1 MNWKIAFIFFFISVV
16 NAEEVAPSSA
26 LEKVQATI
34 NELQQQMQDNRS
46 QVGKLQIELETA
58 EKNIGQLA
66 KTLNK
71 LNQQVKE
78 KSLNL
83 QQLFDYREDAK
94 KQLKLQR
101 EQLAKQI
108 RTTYAIGRQD
118 YLKLLL
124 NQENTESVGRI
135 IAYYELFNRAR
146 ADKIKDIHELLNRLD
161 IIETDIQQNNVQI
174 EQLVKEQTEQ
184 KTTLQTK
191 NEERKKLL
199 KNLNDAYK
207 TQAQKLQALKD
218 DKYRLEKLVGKVQKV
233 LVENTPKLPE
243 NTSPDKIKKL
253 QTPLLIPVKGKTVR
267 KFGET
272 KESGIKSQGILISAT
287 AGEKVQAVAAGRV
300 VFADWFRHLGQL
312 IIIEHS
318 EGYMSLYGH
327 NQTVLTHIGAQVESG
342 ETIATVGD
350 SGGQENSGLYFE
362 WRRQGAAIDPS
373 EWFLPK
379 ENSTKNNS

>member
-1 MNWKIAFIFFFISVV
+1 MKFTSLFFLFISMV
-16 NAEEVAPSSA
+16 NAEEIVPSSA

-46 QVGKLQIELETA
+46 QVGKLQTDLEVA
-58 EKNIGQLA
+58 EKNIGQISKA
-66 KTLNK
+66 LNK

-83 QQLFDYREDAK
+83 QQLLDYREDAK

-101 EQLAKQI
+101 DQLAKQI

-124 NQENTESVGRI
+124 NQENTESIGRI

-146 ADKIKDIHELLNRLD
+146 ADKIKEINELLNRLE
-161 IIETDIQQNNVQI
+161 IIETDIQQNNEQI
-174 EQLVKEQTEQ
+174 EQLAKEQTEQ
-184 KTTLQTK
+184 KSILQTK

-199 KNLNDAYK
+199 KNLNEAYK

-218 DKYRLEKLVGKVQKV
+218 DKYRLEKLVGKVHKV

-243 NTSPDKIKKL
+243 NTPPDKIKKL
-253 QTPLLIPVKGKTVR
+253 QTPLLMPVKGKTVR

-272 KESGIKSQGILISAT
+272 KESGIKSQGILIST
-287 AGEKVQAVAAGRV
+287 EAGEKVQAVASGRV

-327 NQTVLTHIGAQVESG
+327 NQTLLTHIGAQVESG

-350 SGGQENSGLYFE
+350 SGGQEKSGLYFE
-362 WRRQGAAIDPS
+362 WRRQGSAIDPT
-373 EWFLPK
+373 EWFA
-379 ENSTKNNS
+379 KN

>member
-1 MNWKIAFIFFFISVV
+1 MMKFISLIFLFISVA

-58 EKNIGQLA
+58 EKTIGQLA

-101 EQLAKQI
+101 DQLAKQI
-108 RTTYAIGRQD
+108 RTIYAIGRQD

-135 IAYYELFNRAR
+135 IAYYELFNHAR

-161 IIETDIQQNNVQI
+161 IIETDIQQNNVQM
-174 EQLVKEQTEQ
+174 EQLVKDQTEQ
-184 KTTLQTK
+184 KSVLQIK

-218 DKYRLEKLVGKVQKV
+218 DKYRLEKLVGKVHKV

-243 NTSPDKIKKL
+243 NTPPNKIKKI

-272 KESGIKSQGILISAT
+272 KESGIKSQGILIST
-287 AGEKVQAVAAGRV
+287 EAGEKVQAVASGRV
-300 VFADWFRHLGQL
+300 IFADWFRHLGQL

-327 NQTVLTHIGAQVESG
+327 NQTLLTHIGAQVESG

-350 SGGQENSGLYFE
+350 SGGQEKSGLYFE
-362 WRRQGAAIDPS
+362 WRRQGSAIDPT
-373 EWFLPK
+373 EWFVK
-379 ENSTKNNS
+379 AN

>member
-1 MNWKIAFIFFFISVV
+1 MNWKIAFIFLFISVA

-46 QVGKLQIELETA
+46 QVGKLQTELETA

-66 KTLNK
+66 KALNK

-124 NQENTESVGRI
+124 NQENAESIGRV
-135 IAYYELFNRAR
+135 IAYYELFSRAR

-161 IIETDIQQNNVQI
+161 IIETDIQQNNLQM

-191 NEERKKLL
+191 NGERKKLL

-218 DKYRLEKLVGKVQKV
+218 DKYRLEKLVGRVHKV

-243 NTSPDKIKKL
+243 NMPSDKIKKL

-272 KESGIKSQGILISAT
+272 KESGIKSQGILIST
-287 AGEKVQAVAAGRV
+287 EAGEKVQAVASGRV

-327 NQTVLTHIGAQVESG
+327 NQTLLTHVGAQIESG

-350 SGGQENSGLYFE
+350 SGGQEKSGLYFE
-362 WRRQGAAIDPS
+362 WRRQGSAIDPS
-373 EWFLPK
+373 EWFAK
-379 ENSTKNNS
+379 S

>member
-1 MNWKIAFIFFFISVV
+1 MNWRFILIFLLISVA

-58 EKNIGQLA
+58 EKTIGQLA
-66 KTLNK
+66 KALQK
-71 LNQQVKE
+71 LNQQIKE
-78 KSLNL
+78 KALNL
-83 QQLFDYREDAK
+83 QQLTDYREDAK
-94 KQLKLQR
+94 KQLKLHR
-101 EQLAKQI
+101 DQLAKQI

-124 NQENTESVGRI
+124 NQENTESIGRI
-135 IAYYELFNRAR
+135 IAYYEIFNRAR
-146 ADKIKDIHELLNRLD
+146 ADKIKEINELLNRLE
-161 IIETDIQQNNVQI
+161 IIETDIQQNNDQI
-174 EQLVKEQTEQ
+174 EQLAKEQTEQ
-184 KTTLQTK
+184 KSILQIK

-207 TQAQKLQALKD
+207 TQTQKLQALKD
-218 DKYRLEKLVGKVQKV
+218 DKYRLEKLVGKVHKV

-243 NTSPDKIKKL
+243 NTPPDKIKKL
-253 QTPLLIPVKGKTVR
+253 QTPLLIPVKGKTIQ
-267 KFGET
+267 KFGEI

-287 AGEKVQAVAAGRV
+287 SGEKVQAVASGRV

-327 NQTVLTHIGAQVESG
+327 NQTLLTHIGAQVESG

-350 SGGQENSGLYFE
+350 SGGQEKSALYFE
-362 WRRQGAAIDPS
+362 WRKQGTAIDPN
-373 EWFLPK
+373 EWFAK
-379 ENSTKNNS
+379 G

>member
-1 MNWKIAFIFFFISVV
+1 MKKTYWQIILIFLLISVA
-16 NAEEVAPSSA
+16 NAEEIAPPSA

-58 EKNIGQLA
+58 EKNIGQIA

-161 IIETDIQQNNVQI
+161 IIETDIQQNNVQM
-174 EQLVKEQTEQ
+174 EQLISEQNTQ

-218 DKYRLEKLVGKVQKV
+218 DKFRLEKLVGKVQKV

-243 NTSPDKIKKL
+243 NTPPDKIKKL

-327 NQTVLTHIGAQVESG
+327 NQTLLTHIGAQVESG

-373 EWFLPK
+373 EWFAKL
-379 ENSTKNNS
+379 N